1 MPSRNIF
8 IHIPKTGGTTIN
20 CVMNKTDWQTKPDF
34 NYRHILY
41 ESKRSNSKDIFN
53 PMNYDKYADY
63 DIFMLLRDPIDRLI
77 SEYYFIRDRHEF
89 LSLIKPIPKSLK
101 AYVSNRQTSN
111 YMIGFLLGKRMFDT
125 DLVDR
130 DDLELVINSIERLNI
145 HVGIFEDYARSLNY
159 FGAVTGIKWPKT
171 IDIKRMTLN
180 RPAKAEV
187 PEDIKSI
194 IREKNVLDFELYDYC
209 RKRFESI
216 DLKKIRPISFDGD
229 KYNYVMKYTQRF
241 NLLEL
246 ALRDKSFIAKQNR
259 FFNDLNLHLHK
270 TLKLREGRDYVTLW
284 NAFFISAMNNA
295 FPKKSITKRISSLD
309 ASMEPLTLTKAI
321 CEEMNKSVKEVKSM
335 STALQFNPSAIDS
348 SAMLKQSSGSFIGR
362 IKSKLFK

>member
-53 PMNYDKYADY
+53 PMNYEKYADY

-77 SEYYFIRDRHEF
+77 SEYFFIRDRHEF
-89 LSLIKPIPKSLK
+89 LSLIKPVPKNLK
-101 AYVSNRQTSN
+101 AYVSSRQTSN
-111 YMIGFLLGKRMFDT
+111 YMTGFLLGKRMFDT

-159 FGAVTGIKWPKT
+159 FADVTGIKWPKT

-180 RPAKAEV
+180 RPGKEEV
-187 PEDIKSI
+187 SEDIKSI
-194 IREKNVLDFELYDYC
+194 IREKNTLDYELYEYC
-209 RKRFESI
+209 RKRFEAI

-246 ALRDKSFIAKQNR
+246 ALRDKSFIARQNR
-259 FFNDLNLHLHK
+259 FFTALNMHLHK
-270 TLKLREGRDYVTLW
+270 TLKLHDGRDYVRLW
-284 NAFFISAMNNA
+284 NTFFISAMKKA
-295 FPKKSITKRISSLD
+295 FPNKSITKRLSSLD
-309 ASMEPLTLTKAI
+309 PGMEPLELTKAF
-321 CEEMNKSVKEVKSM
+321 CEEMNKSSKEVKSLNA
-335 STALQFNPSAIDS
+335 ALQFNPSAVDAS
-348 SAMLKQSSGSFIGR
+348 DVLKKAPGSFLGR